1 MKVPVGLPSKWM
13 DALPVYTLHVMTITV
28 LLIALTFIFS
38 GMMHSQASN
47 REQQGNVSSSI
58 TPAGRQYLNDLSEKA
73 SKIAKDAEFMNRSET
88 SILRIGS
95 HRFSCPA
102 VNNGNCSC
110 YGGAYSFAEIE
121 EVETRL
127 LKPGKKDGRQSISR
141 VNSETCQG
149 LENIRM
155 VFGNTSSAADTLET
169 VVSIGDVAPG
179 QDRGTGNSWF
189 GIRGS
194 FSNTFAY
201 WRRVMT
207 AAFDLIAKMSEAMNV
222 LFQKLCASD
231 ARVADLEAQNQS
243 LLKQLQ
249 MKSAECNGHAQR
261 CRQAEQDAELA
272 ALEGE
277 RQLKQQAEEHKKK
290 AGELWI
296 QYTFDLAK
304 AKQVLQEENAAH
316 QQALQA
322 AAARNVSCSPHSASR
337 EQAAAAKLQ
346 AVEARY
352 VAERNAMRAV
362 QLLIRD
368 SLRAVRGCSSG
379 RHSGSWRRRA
389 GACEPNETGSKTASW
404 RNGNTLAGERKRT
417 YRCWEW

>member
-88 SILRIGS
+88 SIPRIRS
-95 HRFSCPA
+95 HRYSCPA

-155 VFGNTSSAADTLET
+155 VFGNPSSAADTLET

-277 RQLKQQAEEHKKK
+277 RQLT
-290 AGELWI
+290 LPP
-296 QYTFDLAK
+296 LA
-304 AKQVLQEENAAH
+304 
-316 QQALQA
+316 
-322 AAARNVSCSPHSASR
+322 
-337 EQAAAAKLQ
+337 
-346 AVEARY
+346 
-352 VAERNAMRAV
+352 M
-362 QLLIRD
+362 
-368 SLRAVRGCSSG
+368 
-379 RHSGSWRRRA
+379 
-389 GACEPNETGSKTASW
+389 
-404 RNGNTLAGERKRT
+404 
-417 YRCWEW
+417 

>member
-1 MKVPVGLPSKWM
+1 M
-13 DALPVYTLHVMTITV
+13 
-28 LLIALTFIFS
+28 
-38 GMMHSQASN
+38 
-47 REQQGNVSSSI
+47 
-58 TPAGRQYLNDLSEKA
+58 
-73 SKIAKDAEFMNRSET
+73 
-88 SILRIGS
+88 
-95 HRFSCPA
+95 
-102 VNNGNCSC
+102 NNGNCSC

-127 LKPGKKDGRQSISR
+127 LKPGKKDGRKSISR

-155 VFGNTSSAADTLET
+155 VFGNPSSAADMLET

-277 RQLKQQAEEHKKK
+277 RQLKQQAEEHKKE

-296 QYTFDLAK
+296 QYTFD
-304 AKQVLQEENAAH
+304 
-316 QQALQA
+316 
-322 AAARNVSCSPHSASR
+322 C
-337 EQAAAAKLQ
+337 
-346 AVEARY
+346 
-352 VAERNAMRAV
+352 
-362 QLLIRD
+362 
-368 SLRAVRGCSSG
+368 
-379 RHSGSWRRRA
+379 A
-389 GACEPNETGSKTASW
+389 GTWLKHLASW
-404 RNGNTLAGERKRT
+404 ILSRLALRSMCT
-417 YRCWEW
+417 S